1 MSQHHHFHHRN
12 GQPAA
17 ELPVDGVLSF
27 TASAPRRTHIP
38 RADAHNAAP
47 PIRHADGAAFPSGQE
62 SIHRRCRPSGD
73 TRRSTHDRGLA
84 GRSASPRWH
93 VADGSVLSLHL
104 HRPSPSAG
112 RAPTTYLQRSCAF
125 WCFLHP
131 FYLHRHSQGKHSLTR
146 VSMMERYNGFKGWPT
161 SRNDGIARTS
171 LTDNRCASFR
181 PGDDFM
187 IAHDRPRSLRTPEPR
202 GIRSVVRL
210 QDAPRNP
217 ANRARANAQQLRDSG
232 LAICIKA
239 GDRDF
244 LNAHDGTAFIR
255 LQCSRRRGGRNKRD

>member
-1 MSQHHHFHHRN
+1 
-12 GQPAA
+12 
-17 ELPVDGVLSF
+17 
-27 TASAPRRTHIP
+27 
-38 RADAHNAAP
+38 
-47 PIRHADGAAFPSGQE
+47 
-62 SIHRRCRPSGD
+62 
-73 TRRSTHDRGLA
+73 
-84 GRSASPRWH
+84 
-93 VADGSVLSLHL
+93 
-104 HRPSPSAG
+104 
-112 RAPTTYLQRSCAF
+112 
-125 WCFLHP
+125 
-131 FYLHRHSQGKHSLTR
+131 
-146 VSMMERYNGFKGWPT
+146 MECYNGFKGWPT

-255 LQCSRRRGGRNKRD
+255 LQCSRRQEAAISVTEFAGRGQCRRRKCSSHFSLGACYSPILSVYSQKSTTFVRCAGQSGPCCQGCRKTDSESGRARNRRRSSRHRW